1 MREGSSSFR
10 LEDEME
16 PFAANEARW
25 SPRDPFRKQG
35 TITSEKRASLQTDS
49 ECGSSLV
56 WSLAGS
62 PKNGI
67 IGNFMR
73 VGSARHSQALKAPK
87 LRARCP
93 LGGLC

>member
-67 IGNFMR
+67 SGNLLPQR
-73 VGSARHSQALKAPK
+73 S
-87 LRARCP
+87 C
-93 LGGLC
+93 